1 MSIDLVRQELNAINA
16 LRENRKRVAN
26 IVLADK
32 SLVKELVF
40 LTFLV
45 DDKISIKAAWVLE
58 WMCTHNS
65 IELILPYLNE
75 FTNNISHLHF
85 DSAMRPCAKIC
96 EHLAMAKT
104 SKNKNLAQ
112 EKLTESHIDKIIE
125 TGFDWLLTP
134 QKIAV
139 KAYIMNTLYL
149 FGLQRDWI
157 HPELKNIIST
167 KIIHESKGTKA
178 RGKQILILIEK
189 HQKRTS

>member
-26 IVLADK
+26 IVLADE

-104 SKNKNLAQ
+104 SKNKNLIQ

-139 KAYIMNTLYL
+139 RAYIMNTLYL